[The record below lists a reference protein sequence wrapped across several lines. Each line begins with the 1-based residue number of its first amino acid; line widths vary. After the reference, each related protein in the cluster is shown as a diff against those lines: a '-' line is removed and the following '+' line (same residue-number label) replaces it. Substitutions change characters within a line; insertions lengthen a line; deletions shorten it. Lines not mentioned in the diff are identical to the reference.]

1 MNVNKLYY
9 YLRQYN
15 LKLFDQNFTEYD
27 INLLKIT
34 LTNLYNYILQG
45 KKMKIREKV
54 SKNLKNA
61 MIKKDNNLIS
71 TLRLILAA
79 IKDRDIIS
87 KGKGQDP
94 EVNDKEIIS
103 LLQTMI
109 KQRKGSIEL
118 YIQGNRVDLAK
129 KEENEIKVIS
139 NFLPKQLSNHE
150 IDEIIENTIK
160 LSDVNSMK
168 DIGKVINIIK
178 EQYDGMM
185 DFGYASKVI
194 KEKLLKL

>member
-1 MNVNKLYY
+1 
-9 YLRQYN
+9 
-15 LKLFDQNFTEYD
+15 
-27 INLLKIT
+27 
-34 LTNLYNYILQG
+34 
-45 KKMKIREKV
+45 MKIREKV

-87 KGKGQDP
+87 KGKGQNP

-118 YIQGNRVDLAK
+118 YMQGNRVDLAN
-129 KEENEIKVIS
+129 KEENEIKIIS
-139 NFLPKQLSNHE
+139 NFLPRQLSNQE
-150 IDEIIENTIK
+150 IDEIINDTIK
-160 LSDVNSMK
+160 SSNVNSIKEMGKVMGLLKKDYSDVLDFS
-168 DIGKVINIIK
+168 KVSQIIK
-178 EQYDGMM
+178 EN
-185 DFGYASKVI
+185 
-194 KEKLLKL
+194 LK